1 MYIMNYNKDNLFK
14 KMEHINCNN
23 NLNNNLNSPIEDISL
38 EGTNIND
45 LTKMNYTSKKPNLIN
60 KNILKTITNEIIS
73 NLKESSQDE
82 DYPDKVLDQDIEDD
96 IDTNIEDEEELFYNK
111 KNKNKKKKNK
121 EKLDELIKDN
131 IENFVGDKLPVKNS
145 KNVLSYLFD
154 DCFGIKDFILLF
166 SIYFILS
173 QDMIKDLF
181 SGYFTCLNADDE
193 GKVGVKGVI
202 VYGLILTII
211 FMLSKKYLVQ

>member
-1 MYIMNYNKDNLFK
+1 MYIMNYN
-14 KMEHINCNN
+14 NN
-23 NLNNNLNSPIEDISL
+23 YNLNNNLNATIEDISL

-45 LTKMNYTSKKPNLIN
+45 LTKMNYSSKKPNMIN
-60 KNILKTITNEIIS
+60 KNMLKTITNEIIS
-73 NLKESSQDE
+73 NLKDSSKDEESTE
-82 DYPDKVLDQDIEDD
+82 MNLDNDIKMD
-96 IDTNIEDEEELFYNK
+96 IEDEEQLFDNK
-111 KNKNKKKKNK
+111 KHKKKNKNK
-121 EKLDELIKDN
+121 EKLDEIIKDN
-131 IENFVGDKLPVKNS
+131 IENFVEDKIPVKNS
-145 KNVLSYLFD
+145 KNILSYLFD

-181 SGYFTCLNADDE
+181 GGYFTCINPDDE

-211 FMLSKKYLVQ
+211 FMLSKKYLL

>member
-1 MYIMNYNKDNLFK
+1 MNYNKDNLLK
-14 KMEHINCNN
+14 KMKHINCNN

-45 LTKMNYTSKKPNLIN
+45 LTNMNYKSKKPNLIN

-73 NLKESSQDE
+73 NLKESSRDE
-82 DYPDKVLDQDIEDD
+82 DYPDKVLDDDIEDNIED
-96 IDTNIEDEEELFYNK
+96 NIEDEEELFYNK
-111 KNKNKKKKNK
+111 KNKKKKNK

-131 IENFVGDKLPVKNS
+131 IENFVEDKIPVKNS

-154 DCFGIKDFILLF
+154 DCFGVKDFILLF

-181 SGYFTCLNADDE
+181 SGYFTCLNSDDE

>member
-1 MYIMNYNKDNLFK
+1 MNYNKDNLLK

-23 NLNNNLNSPIEDISL
+23 NLNNNLNSTIEDISL

-60 KNILKTITNEIIS
+60 KNMLKTITNEIIS

-82 DYPDKVLDQDIEDD
+82 DYLEKALDDDIEDE
-96 IDTNIEDEEELFYNK
+96 NELFNDKKYKK
-111 KNKNKKKKNK
+111 KNKNKNK

-131 IENFVGDKLPVKNS
+131 IENFVEDKIPIKNS
-145 KNVLSYLFD
+145 KNVFSYLFD

-181 SGYFTCLNADDE
+181 SGYFTCLNPDDE

>member
-1 MYIMNYNKDNLFK
+1 MYIMNYNKNNLLK

-23 NLNNNLNSPIEDISL
+23 NLNNNLNATIEDISL

-45 LTKMNYTSKKPNLIN
+45 LTKMNYSSKKPNIIN
-60 KNILKTITNEIIS
+60 KNMLKTITNEIIS
-73 NLKESSQDE
+73 NLKESSKDE
-82 DYPDKVLDQDIEDD
+82 DSTEMNLDNDIEMD
-96 IDTNIEDEEELFYNK
+96 IEDEEELFDDKKHKK
-111 KNKNKKKKNK
+111 KNKNK
-121 EKLDELIKDN
+121 EKLDEIIKDN
-131 IENFVGDKLPVKNS
+131 IENFVEDKIPVKNS
-145 KNVLSYLFD
+145 KNILSYLFD
-154 DCFGIKDFILLF
+154 DCFGVKDFILLF

-211 FMLSKKYLVQ
+211 FMLSKKYLL

>member
-1 MYIMNYNKDNLFK
+1 MNYNKDNLLK

-23 NLNNNLNSPIEDISL
+23 NLNNNLNEPIDDISL

-45 LTKMNYTSKKPNLIN
+45 LTKMNYSSKKSNTIN
-60 KNILKTITNEIIS
+60 RNMLKSITNEIIS

-82 DYPDKVLDQDIEDD
+82 NSEISLYDD
-96 IDTNIEDEEELFYNK
+96 EIEDEEELINDK
-111 KNKNKKKKNK
+111 KHKNKKKKKNK
-121 EKLDELIKDN
+121 EKLDEIIKDN
-131 IENFVGDKLPVKNS
+131 IENFVEDKIPVKNS

-154 DCFGIKDFILLF
+154 DCFGAKDFILLF

-181 SGYFTCLNADDE
+181 AGYFTCLNADDE

-202 VYGLILTII
+202 VYGLILTTI
-211 FMLSKKYLVQ
+211 FMLSKKYLLQ

>member
-1 MYIMNYNKDNLFK
+1 MNYNKDNLFK

-82 DYPDKVLDQDIEDD
+82 DYPDKVLDDD
-96 IDTNIEDEEELFYNK
+96 IEDEEELFYNK
-111 KNKNKKKKNK
+111 KNKKKKNK

-131 IENFVGDKLPVKNS
+131 IENFVEDTIPVKNS

-154 DCFGIKDFILLF
+154 DCFGVKDFILLF

-181 SGYFTCLNADDE
+181 SSYFTCLNSDDE

>member
-1 MYIMNYNKDNLFK
+1 MYIMNYNKDNLLK
-14 KMEHINCNN
+14 KMEHIKYNN

-45 LTKMNYTSKKPNLIN
+45 LTKMNYLSKKPNIIN
-60 KNILKTITNEIIS
+60 KNMLKSITNEIIS
-73 NLKESSQDE
+73 NLKDEESN
-82 DYPDKVLDQDIEDD
+82 DKILDND
-96 IDTNIEDEEELFYNK
+96 IDNIDNNIEDEELLFENK
-111 KNKNKKKKNK
+111 KHKNKNKEKEKEKEKKK
-121 EKLDELIKDN
+121 LDLLIKDN
-131 IENFVGDKLPVKNS
+131 IQDFVEDKIPVKNS
-145 KNVLSYLFD
+145 KNILSYLFD
-154 DCFGIKDFILLF
+154 ESFGIKDFILLF

-181 SGYFTCLNADDE
+181 SGYFTCLNPDDE

-211 FMLSKKYLVQ
+211 FMLSKKYLL

>member
-1 MYIMNYNKDNLFK
+1 MYIMNYNKDSLLK
-14 KMEHINCNN
+14 KMEHINYNN
-23 NLNNNLNSPIEDISL
+23 NLNTLIEDISL

-45 LTKMNYTSKKPNLIN
+45 LPKKNYIPKKSDIIN

-73 NLKESSQDE
+73 NLKENSQDE
-82 DYPDKVLDQDIEDD
+82 ENVKQTSLDDD
-96 IDTNIEDEEELFYNK
+96 IDDNIDDDKINIEEQLCDD
-111 KNKNKKKKNK
+111 KKKSKSKNKNK
-121 EKLDELIKDN
+121 EKLDNLIKDN
-131 IENFVGDKLPVKNS
+131 IENFVEDKIPVKNS
-145 KNVLSYLFD
+145 KNILSYLFD
-154 DCFGIKDFILLF
+154 DCFGVKDFILLF

-181 SGYFTCLNADDE
+181 SSYFTCLNPDDE

-211 FMLSKKYLVQ
+211 FMLSKKYLI

>member
-1 MYIMNYNKDNLFK
+1 MYIMNYNKDNLLK

-23 NLNNNLNSPIEDISL
+23 NLNNNLNLNIDDISL

-45 LTKMNYTSKKPNLIN
+45 LSKINYTQKKSNIIN
-60 KNILKTITNEIIS
+60 KNMLKTITNEIIN

-82 DYPDKVLDQDIEDD
+82 DNIKQSSLDDD
-96 IDTNIEDEEELFYNK
+96 IDDIDIEEQLFDDK
-111 KNKNKKKKNK
+111 EKSKKKKKNK
-121 EKLDELIKDN
+121 EKLDNIIKDN
-131 IENFVGDKLPVKNS
+131 IENFVEDKIPVKNS
-145 KNVLSYLFD
+145 KNILSYLFD
-154 DCFGIKDFILLF
+154 DCFGVKDFILLF

-181 SGYFTCLNADDE
+181 SGYFTCLNPDDE

-211 FMLSKKYLVQ
+211 FMLSKKYLI

>member
-1 MYIMNYNKDNLFK
+1 MNYNKDNLLK

-23 NLNNNLNSPIEDISL
+23 NLNNNLNLNIDDISL

-45 LTKMNYTSKKPNLIN
+45 LSKINYTQKKSNIIN
-60 KNILKTITNEIIS
+60 KNMLKTITNEIIN

-82 DYPDKVLDQDIEDD
+82 DNIKQSSLDDD
-96 IDTNIEDEEELFYNK
+96 IDDIDIEEQLFDDK
-111 KNKNKKKKNK
+111 EKSKKKKKNK
-121 EKLDELIKDN
+121 EKLDNIIKDN
-131 IENFVGDKLPVKNS
+131 IENFVEDKIPVKNS
-145 KNVLSYLFD
+145 KNILSYLFD
-154 DCFGIKDFILLF
+154 DCFGVKDFILLF

-181 SGYFTCLNADDE
+181 SGYFTCLNPDDE

-211 FMLSKKYLVQ
+211 FMLSKKYLI

>member
-1 MYIMNYNKDNLFK
+1 MYIMNYN
-14 KMEHINCNN
+14 N
-23 NLNNNLNSPIEDISL
+23 NLNATIEDISL

-45 LTKMNYTSKKPNLIN
+45 LTKMNYSSKKPKMIN
-60 KNILKTITNEIIS
+60 KNMLKTITNEIIS

-82 DYPDKVLDQDIEDD
+82 NNLENCLDDDIED
-96 IDTNIEDEEELFYNK
+96 EDEIFDDKKHKK
-111 KNKNKKKKNK
+111 KNKNK
-121 EKLDELIKDN
+121 EKLDEIIKDN
-131 IENFVGDKLPVKNS
+131 IENFVEDKIPVKNS
-145 KNVLSYLFD
+145 KNMLSYLFD
-154 DCFGIKDFILLF
+154 DCFGVKDFILLF

-181 SGYFTCLNADDE
+181 SGYFTCINPDDE

-211 FMLSKKYLVQ
+211 FMLSKKYLL

>member
-1 MYIMNYNKDNLFK
+1 MNY
-14 KMEHINCNN
+14 NN
-23 NLNNNLNSPIEDISL
+23 NLNNNLNATIEDISL

-45 LTKMNYTSKKPNLIN
+45 LTKMNYSSKKPKMIN
-60 KNILKTITNEIIS
+60 KNMLKTITNEIIS

-82 DYPDKVLDQDIEDD
+82 NNLENCLDN
-96 IDTNIEDEEELFYNK
+96 NIEDEDEIFDDKKHKK
-111 KNKNKKKKNK
+111 KNKNK
-121 EKLDELIKDN
+121 EKLDEIIKDN
-131 IENFVGDKLPVKNS
+131 IENFVEDKIPVKNS
-145 KNVLSYLFD
+145 KNMLSYLFD
-154 DCFGIKDFILLF
+154 DCFGVKDFILLF

-181 SGYFTCLNADDE
+181 SGYFTCINPDDE

-211 FMLSKKYLVQ
+211 FMLSKKYLL